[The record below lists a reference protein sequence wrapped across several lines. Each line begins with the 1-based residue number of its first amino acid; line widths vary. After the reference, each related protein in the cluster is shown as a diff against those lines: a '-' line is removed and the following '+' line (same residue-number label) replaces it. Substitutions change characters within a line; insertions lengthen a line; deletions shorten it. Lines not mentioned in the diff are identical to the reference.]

1 MGISTEVRFREG
13 LKKVVERKYK
23 GTVTKWVKKIVIPHI
38 NPKKSEYEVD
48 VVLANGKIMR

>member
-1 MGISTEVRFREG
+1 MVFSIEPRRIEDLRKAIERE
-13 LKKVVERKYK
+13 YK
-23 GTVTKWVKKIVIPHI
+23 GTVTKWVKKIEIPHI